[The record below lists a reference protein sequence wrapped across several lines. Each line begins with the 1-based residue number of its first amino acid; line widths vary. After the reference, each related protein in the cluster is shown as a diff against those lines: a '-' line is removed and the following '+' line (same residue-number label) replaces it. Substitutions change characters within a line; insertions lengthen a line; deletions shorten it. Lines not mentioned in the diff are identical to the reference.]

1 MIWDKRGSS
10 LGSIFGAVIIFGVVL
25 AILTSYLVGIGEGGE
40 FVSTIENLP
49 LGLEKVFDI
58 YATVLGPT
66 FNAIFSLV
74 AGSEATL
81 ALARNVTNDMG
92 FRQGGNAVLT
102 AIITEYDES
111 RNLINDEVA
120 YMDVIFKVTT

>member
-81 ALARNVTNDMG
+81 DSNEGMIALGIFFLLV
-92 FRQGGNAVLT
+92 
-102 AIITEYDES
+102 IIGTS
-111 RNLINDEVA
+111 TLKKFFHSQTI
-120 YMDVIFKVTT
+120 